1 MKLNRMS
8 SKGKRV
14 LVIGAIIRTVIIAVC
29 LIAALVIDHVWLHWL
44 SNTPFKITC
53 IIVAGLILLQIIWD
67 CLLRPWLMNRQHG
80 YLLKTQAITVQEGM
94 WFVKHLQIPLFRIQN
109 VDIEEGWLMRKY
121 QLATLNLSTAGG
133 NAEILLIDK
142 TTAQQIMDNIKHSS
156 LNISEEL
163 EVGE

>member
-8 SKGKRV
+8 PKGKKV
-14 LVIGAIIRTVIIAVC
+14 LVIGAVIRTVIIAVC
-29 LIAALVIDHVWLHWL
+29 LIAALVIDHLWLHWL
-44 SNTPFKITC
+44 SDTPFKITC
-53 IIVAGLILLQIIWD
+53 VIVAVLIAIQIIGD
-67 CLLRPWLMNRQHG
+67 CIMRPWLMNRQHG
-80 YLLKTQAITVQEGM
+80 YLLKTHSITVQEGM
-94 WFVKHLQIPLFRIQN
+94 WFVKHLEIPLFRIQN

-133 NAEILLIDK
+133 NAEIILIDK

-156 LNISEEL
+156 LNISEES